1 MERKKKLRTIQAILL
16 LSGIIIIYFAYSG
29 SKQTLNEKILSED
42 IKINN
47 NQLSKKKEENI
58 SSFSNIEYSGF
69 DLAGN
74 RYILKSKEAF
84 SKDADQTLV
93 NMKFVEATFF
103 FKNDKILK
111 VQSDFGKYNNKTLDM
126 SFSKNVKF
134 FYDGSELFAQKAEY
148 SNSKGFLTI
157 SKDITINDVR
167 GTISA
172 ENLLFDLN
180 KQTLDI
186 TSSKDNRINGNIV
199 FQGKKVL
206 EF

>member
-47 NQLSKKKEENI
+47 NQLSKKEENI

-199 FQGKKVL
+199 FQWKKVL

>member
-69 DLAGN
+69 DLSGN

-93 NMKFVEATFF
+93 NMKFVKVIFF

-148 SNSKGFLTI
+148 SNSKGF
-157 SKDITINDVR
+157 
-167 GTISA
+167 
-172 ENLLFDLN
+172 
-180 KQTLDI
+180 
-186 TSSKDNRINGNIV
+186 
-199 FQGKKVL
+199 
-206 EF
+206 